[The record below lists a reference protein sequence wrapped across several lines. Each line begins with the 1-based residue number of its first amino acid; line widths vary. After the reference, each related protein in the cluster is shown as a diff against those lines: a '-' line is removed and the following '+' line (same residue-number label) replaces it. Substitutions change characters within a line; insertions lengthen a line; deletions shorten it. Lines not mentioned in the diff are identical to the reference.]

1 MTLWGDLERRSVN
14 LAQPVNYP
22 EIIKVMTYCIGLQVD
37 SGLVFLSDSRT
48 NAGVDHINTFRKM
61 TVFERKGDRV
71 MVLLSSG
78 NLAITQAVLN
88 ELKSQDASGLHEAGS
103 MVDAARS
110 IGDALRKVYARDAEA
125 FKEFGLDFAAS
136 FIFGGQIGVEPP
148 RLFQIYAAG
157 NFIESTRDTPYFQVG
172 ESKYGKPIIDRVVQP
187 STSLKD
193 AAKCALIS
201 MDSTIRSNL
210 SVGMPLDLLI
220 YETGALT
227 VSTHVSV
234 GVDDPYYQ
242 QLRSRWGARL
252 RQAFNEMPD
261 PEY

>member
-1 MTLWGDLERRSVN
+1 
-14 LAQPVNYP
+14 
-22 EIIKVMTYCIGLQVD
+22 
-37 SGLVFLSDSRT
+37 VFLSDSRT

-61 TVFERKGDRV
+61 TVFERPGDRV

-88 ELKSQDASGLHEAGS
+88 ELKSHESTALEEAGD
-103 MVDAARS
+103 MVAAARVV
-110 IGDALRKVYARDAEA
+110 GDALRKVYARDAEA
-125 FKEFGLDFAAS
+125 FKEFGLDFTAS
-136 FIFGGQIGVEPP
+136 FIFGGQIGQEPP

-157 NFIESTRDTPYFQVG
+157 NFIEATRDTPYFQVG

-220 YETGALT
+220 YEGGSLQ
-227 VSTHVSV
+227 VKTHVSV

-242 QLRSRWGARL
+242 QLRSRWGERL

-261 PEY
+261 PDY

>member
-1 MTLWGDLERRSVN
+1 
-14 LAQPVNYP
+14 
-22 EIIKVMTYCIGLQVD
+22 MTYCIGLQVD

-61 TVFERKGDRV
+61 TIFERTGDRV

-78 NLAITQAVLN
+78 NLAISQSVLY
-88 ELKSQDASGLHEAGS
+88 ELKLLEHSALAEVKS
-103 MVDAARS
+103 MVDAARI
-110 IGDALRKVYARDAEA
+110 IGDALRKVYARDNEA

-136 FIFGGQIGVEPP
+136 FIFGGQIGHEPP
-148 RLFQIYAAG
+148 KLFQIYAAG
-157 NFIESTRDTPYFQVG
+157 NFIETTRETPYFQVG
-172 ESKYGKPIIDRVVQP
+172 ESKYGKPIVDRVVQP
-187 STSLKD
+187 HTNLKD

-210 SVGMPLDLLI
+210 SVGMPLDLLV
-220 YETGALT
+220 YEANSLT
-227 VSTHVSV
+227 VKTHVSI
-234 GVDDPYYQ
+234 GLDDPYYQ
-242 QLRSRWGARL
+242 QLRSRWGERL

>member
-1 MTLWGDLERRSVN
+1 
-14 LAQPVNYP
+14 
-22 EIIKVMTYCIGLQVD
+22 MTYCIGLQVD
-37 SGLVFLSDSRT
+37 TGLVFLSDSRT
-48 NAGVDHINTFRKM
+48 NAGVDHISTFRKM
-61 TVFERKGDRV
+61 AVFENPGDRV

-88 ELKSQDASGLHEAGS
+88 ELKSHETSSLYEAGN
-103 MVDAARS
+103 MVEAARV
-110 IGDALRKVYARDAEA
+110 IGDALRIVYSRDADA
-125 FKEFGLDFAAS
+125 FKEFGLDFTAS
-136 FIFGGQIGVEPP
+136 FIFGGQIGHEPP

-157 NFIESTRDTPYFQVG
+157 NFIETTRETPYFQVG
-172 ESKYGKPIIDRVVQP
+172 EAKYGKPIIDRVVQS

-220 YETGALT
+220 YEAGSLT
-227 VSTHVSV
+227 VKTHMSL

-242 QLRSRWGARL
+242 QLRSRWGERL